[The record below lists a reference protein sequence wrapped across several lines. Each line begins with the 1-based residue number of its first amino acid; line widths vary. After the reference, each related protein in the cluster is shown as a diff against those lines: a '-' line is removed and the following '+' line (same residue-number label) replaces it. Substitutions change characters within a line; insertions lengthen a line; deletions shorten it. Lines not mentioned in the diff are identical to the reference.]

1 MPDPD
6 EICQGEAG
14 DCWFLSALSILAMQ
28 PDLVRNVFATEEV
41 LPLTEGGEASG
52 RKGESAGI
60 FGVCFHKDGEWRT
73 VVVDDHFPTDRH
85 SRHLFARS
93 RGTELWVCVLEKAYA
108 SLHGSYAAIEGGF
121 IEEALVDLTGGI
133 KISPPKIE
141 PDSSEGMET
150 AWKQIEELAS
160 SGSYLL
166 GASTC
171 RAPDGG
177 GDTHSTRGIVHGH
190 AYALLEVVST
200 HPEGER
206 LLKLRNPWGRTE
218 WEGRWGDA
226 DMARPENARMRA
238 KLGWKKED
246 DGIFWIGWQDFVQYF
261 TSVSICMLPANW
273 HCASAQGEWA
283 GATAG
288 GCPNFDSTAG
298 SC

>member
-6 EICQGEAG
+6 EICQGAAG

-73 VVVDDHFPTDRH
+73 VVVDDHFPTSRH
-85 SRHLFARS
+85 GTHLFAHS

-121 IEEALVDLTGGI
+121 IEDALVDLTGGI

-160 SGSYLL
+160 SGQLPNMLEESRRQVPMGMHTYLNIDKV
-166 GASTC
+166 TNETEDHC
-171 RAPDGG
+171 RK
-177 GDTHSTRGIVHGH
+177 
-190 AYALLEVVST
+190 
-200 HPEGER
+200 
-206 LLKLRNPWGRTE
+206 LK
-218 WEGRWGDA
+218 
-226 DMARPENARMRA
+226 EN
-238 KLGWKKED
+238 
-246 DGIFWIGWQDFVQYF
+246 
-261 TSVSICMLPANW
+261 
-273 HCASAQGEWA
+273 
-283 GATAG
+283 
-288 GCPNFDSTAG
+288 GCDVTKYEN
-298 SC
+298 